1 MKKTMKKT
9 ASLLL
14 SISLLSGFF
23 LMVSIKP
30 AHAYIELGSVGFL
43 FQMLIASAFGVL
55 FTLKVYW
62 RNFVGVLSRL
72 LATISG
78 TKTTR
83 E

>member
-1 MKKTMKKT
+1 MTKALKQT
-9 ASLLL
+9 ASLLI
-14 SISLLSGFF
+14 SIALLSGFL

-55 FTLKVYW
+55 FTLKIYW
-62 RNFVGVLSRL
+62 RNFIGAVSRL
-72 LATISG
+72 LASIKG
-78 TKTTR
+78 TKTPG

>member
-1 MKKTMKKT
+1 MKNT

-23 LMVSIKP
+23 LMASIKP

-55 FTLKVYW
+55 FTLKIYW
-62 RNFVGVLSRL
+62 QNFVGTLSRIL
-72 LATISG
+72 DTIRG
-78 TKTTR
+78 TKTNR

>member
-1 MKKTMKKT
+1 MKKTG
-9 ASLLL
+9 SLLL
-14 SISLLSGFF
+14 SISLLAGFF

-62 RNFVGVLSRL
+62 RNFVGAISRL
-72 LATISG
+72 LAAVRG